1 MRFTWGNKGR
11 TIGAMNNKVSA
22 LPASSAIL
30 TGTADPA
37 TLARERA
44 GQWLMIA
51 GGVLLGTIGV
61 FVEEAGQHPLV
72 TVWFRCVFGALA
84 LVAWCLATGR
94 GRELLL
100 RHQAR
105 SRWVACATGVF
116 MVLNWA
122 LFFAAIPRTSIAVAT
137 VIFHVQ
143 PIWVIVF
150 GAVFL
155 RERISP
161 TQWAATLAALAG
173 LVLTTGLLDGIPA
186 GTADGG
192 AYVAGVLMCM
202 GGSFCY
208 AAVTLLASRAPAP
221 ISPFALSLWQCL
233 VGAVLLAWAPLAFG
247 WPHTAAAWA
256 WLTGLGVLHT
266 GLAYVILFA
275 GMARLAL
282 GKVAVLQFVY
292 PLTAVLVDWAVY
304 GRTLSP
310 VQLGGVVL
318 MAGAPWTIRR
328 QPAQAPA
335 SR

>member
-1 MRFTWGNKGR
+1 MRFTSVGKAT
-11 TIGAMNNKVSA
+11 TIGAMNYKVSA
-22 LPASSAIL
+22 LPASPAIL
-30 TGTADPA
+30 ARGSDPA
-37 TLARERA
+37 GIARERT

-150 GAVFL
+150 GALFL
-155 RERISP
+155 REAVSP
-161 TQWAATLAALAG
+161 VQWMATLAALAG

-192 AYVAGVLMCM
+192 AYLAGVLMCL

-221 ISPFALSLWQCL
+221 ISPFALALWQCL
-233 VGAVLLAWAPLAFG
+233 VGSVVLAWAPLAFG

-282 GKVAVLQFVY
+282 GKIAVLQFVY

-318 MAGAPWTIRR
+318 MAAALWTIRR
-328 QPAQAPA
+328 PGRAVARPA
-335 SR
+335 

>member
-1 MRFTWGNKGR
+1 
-11 TIGAMNNKVSA
+11 MNPKASA
-22 LPASSAIL
+22 LPASPAIL
-30 TGTADPA
+30 TAGSDP
-37 TLARERA
+37 LSPSRERT
-44 GQWLMIA
+44 GQWLMTV
-51 GGVLLGTIGV
+51 GGMLLGTIGV

-100 RHQAR
+100 RHQALGR
-105 SRWVACATGVF
+105 RVACATGVF

-155 RERISP
+155 RERIAP
-161 TQWAATLAALAG
+161 LQWGATLAALAG
-173 LVLTTGLLDGIPA
+173 LVLTTGLIDGAAA

-192 AYVAGVLMCM
+192 AYVAGVLMCL
-202 GGSFCY
+202 GGSLCY

-221 ISPFALSLWQCL
+221 ISPFALALWQCL
-233 VGAVLLAWAPLAFG
+233 VGAVSLAWAPLAFG
-247 WPHTAAAWA
+247 GPHSAGAWA

-310 VQLGGVVL
+310 VQLGGVAL
-318 MAGAPWTIRR
+318 MAVALWTLRR
-328 QPAQAPA
+328 PPVQAAAPA